1 MTSRHTFLGLSLLSF
16 IPVAAA
22 QYGCRGDVILGGPDS
37 DGGPEAT
44 VFPEASDDGGNSGD
58 ASDAG
63 SPGDGASACPGF
75 PVFSPGAGSYAPP
88 LAVAITAPNLPSDGT
103 IFYTTDGTNPT
114 PNSPVYSQPI
124 AIGTTET
131 LVAIATAPGCPI
143 AGPTTATYSLLNV
156 DPQTATP
163 TFSPPA
169 GTFCAPQSVTLADTT
184 PGATIFYT
192 TDGTNPNAASTVYTT
207 PITVDFPV
215 TQIRA
220 LATAPG
226 HVTSAVGVGTYS
238 IDSNPG
244 TPAPT
249 ISPASGVQN
258 NDFLATLSVP
268 SAGGTLCYT
277 LDGSTPTGAGAC
289 TGSTLTYDAASS
301 IRIDGTVTSPT
312 TGQVTLEAM
321 NSPVPCANG
330 CCNNAYAP
338 PVTYTLQVD

>member
-1 MTSRHTFLGLSLLSF
+1 LTSRHTFLGLSLLSF

-103 IFYTTDGTNPT
+103 IFYTTDGSVPSA
-114 PNSPVYSQPI
+114 NSFVYTQPI
-124 AIGTTET
+124 QVTTSET
-131 LVAIATAPGCPI
+131 LVAMASAPGCPI
-143 AGPTTATYSLLNV
+143 LGYTTAPYTLPNTGPV
-156 DPQTATP
+156 TATP
-163 TFSPPA
+163 TFSPP
-169 GTFCAPQSVTLADTT
+169 GGVFCAPQSVTITDTT

-192 TDGTNPNAASTVYTT
+192 TDGTNPTAASTVY
-207 PITVDFPV
+207 VSPV
-215 TQIRA
+215 TTFLAITQMRA
-220 LATAPG
+220 IATAPG
-226 HVTSAVGVGTYS
+226 YATSGVGVGTYT

-268 SAGGTLCYT
+268 SAGGALCYT